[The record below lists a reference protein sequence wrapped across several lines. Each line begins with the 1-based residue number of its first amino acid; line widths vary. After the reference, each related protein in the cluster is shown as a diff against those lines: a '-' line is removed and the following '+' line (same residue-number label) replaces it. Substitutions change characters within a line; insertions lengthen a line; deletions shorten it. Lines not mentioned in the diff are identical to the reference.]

1 MFWARYADI
10 VNQSGS
16 TGVRVLEVSQQ
27 VGRSPQGYTISHTWQ
42 NTFEVD
48 RFQSGAVE
56 GIRLFKFE
64 IFGLK
69 FQVPILMWG
78 DQLSLSSSST
88 QDKLETQL
96 MGLSSIVMSL
106 IGPMNGVFEMSIT
119 SDLTGWMNIELN
131 LDQVISWCKRSCM
144 WIEMESVE
152 FPIIKAVESSSNI
165 SNFESRDKGR
175 SFVKTLKSLGPN
187 KEPWARKRLI
197 SFTQNLYH
205 W

>member
-1 MFWARYADI
+1 MFWARYTDI

-42 NTFEVD
+42 NTFEVY

-56 GIRLFKFE
+56 GIHLFKFE
-64 IFGLK
+64 IFALK

-88 QDKLETQL
+88 QDELETQL

-152 FPIIKAVESSSNI
+152 FPVIKAVESSSNI

-175 SFVKTLKSLGPN
+175 SFV
-187 KEPWARKRLI
+187 
-197 SFTQNLYH
+197 
-205 W
+205 